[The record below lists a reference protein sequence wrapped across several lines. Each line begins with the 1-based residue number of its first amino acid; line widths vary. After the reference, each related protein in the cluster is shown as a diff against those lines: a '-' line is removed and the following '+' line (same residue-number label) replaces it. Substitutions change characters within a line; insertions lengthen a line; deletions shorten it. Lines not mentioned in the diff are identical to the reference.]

1 MTDHFAAALTR
12 RVWTRLLGARSWAQ
26 HGGDFRAREQYGLVP
41 RAAYAYGLLRAADIA
56 KYFQKKRVTVV
67 EFGVGAGAGLL
78 NLVDLAR
85 LVERETGVTSR
96 IVGFDTGQGLPP
108 PAGHKD
114 HPELWQEGDFATG
127 DRDTLIGKLDG
138 RAEVMWGDI
147 RDTIG
152 PFIDTIDATA
162 PLGFIAVDL
171 DLYTSTKAALTCL
184 TNRPE
189 KYNPAISMCFDDVC
203 SVFANEWAGELAA
216 IAEFNDEH
224 QTRKISI
231 DRSLPGRRP
240 VKADSWYQ
248 TMYVCHILD
257 HHGRQR
263 PRDRQTLTVDAHDQF
278 MSSRFLY

>member
-1 MTDHFAAALTR
+1 
-12 RVWTRLLGARSWAQ
+12 
-26 HGGDFRAREQYGLVP
+26 
-41 RAAYAYGLLRAADIA
+41 LLRAADIA
-56 KYFQKKRVTVV
+56 KYFQRKRITAV
-67 EFGVGAGAGLL
+67 EFGVAGGAGLL

-85 LVERETGVTSR
+85 LVEAETGVTLR

-108 PAGHKD
+108 PNGHKD
-114 HPELWQEGDFATG
+114 HPELWQGGDFATG
-127 DRDTLIGKLDG
+127 DRDALVRQLAG
-138 RAEVMWGDI
+138 RAEVIWGDI

-152 PFIDTIDATA
+152 PFIETVDATA
-162 PLGFIAVDL
+162 PLGFISIDL
-171 DLYTSTKAALTCL
+171 DLYTSTKAALECL

-203 SVFANEWAGELAA
+203 SVFANDWAGELAA

-224 QTRKISI
+224 QMRKIGL

-240 VKADSWYQ
+240 VKADSWYG

-257 HHGRQR
+257 HEARQR
-263 PRDRQTLTVDAHDQF
+263 PRKRQTLTIDAHDEF